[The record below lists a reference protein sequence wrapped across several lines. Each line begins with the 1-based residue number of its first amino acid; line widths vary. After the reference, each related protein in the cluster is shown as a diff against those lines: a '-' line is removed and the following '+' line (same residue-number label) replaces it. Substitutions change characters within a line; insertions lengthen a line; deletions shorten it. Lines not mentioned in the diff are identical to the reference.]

1 MLWTE
6 LVDGVTA
13 HGAVG
18 LAQEPATDALQV
30 EDVGA
35 RREPPPRALAAGLEL
50 LEADGA
56 AAATCSSDGYRRK
69 KVEAG
74 DWWLVI
80 QDHGATTPSSTVPR
94 VGESR
99 QPEDGA
105 DGALDSPGVS
115 VQGGAVVVVVAAAP
129 YGHEG
134 VSEVEGHERSGERP
148 QQRPLHE
155 PVLLVDEA

>member
-1 MLWTE
+1 M

-18 LAQEPATDALQV
+18 LAQEPATDALEM

-56 AAATCSSDGYRRK
+56 AAATCSGDGHRRK
-69 KVEAG
+69 EAEAGRSCRPVEAH
-74 DWWLVI
+74 D
-80 QDHGATTPSSTVPR
+80 GAVTSSSTVLR

-105 DGALDSPGVS
+105 HGELDSSGVS
-115 VQGGAVVVVVAAAP
+115 VQGGAVVVDMAAVTP
-129 YGHEG
+129 YGEEG
-134 VSEVEGHERSGERP
+134 VGEVEGHESPGDRP